1 MSGLFSEITIK
12 NTKLKN
18 RIVFPAM
25 LVCDIDAPNGH
36 VSRAYLDHYEWVS
49 DRGVGMIIAGAAYVS
64 ENGKM
69 TPKSQL
75 GVSSDEHIEGLSKIP
90 EICHKKGV
98 PVLMLINHAG
108 VNAAGTDDYVASSV
122 LRVESKIFNTVA
134 ISREMTK
141 EEIKKYEQDYVDAAV
156 RCEKAGFDGVQVQCA
171 HTYLFDTFLSSEKN
185 KRTDE
190 YGGSLE
196 NRARIVVETIQ
207 AIKKRVGPDFIV
219 AVRMP
224 YNAPSIEDAVEFAKM
239 FEAAGADYIEVSW
252 GTLSFVAV
260 TAGEGPKAPEG
271 FKFDN
276 IPYGASQIKKAVSV
290 PVGGVWM
297 MRSESA
303 HEMIENGY
311 SDTVD
316 VLRGILIDPDWVEKA
331 KEKKPSN
338 KCLNCKPICRWYM
351 DRTKCPQWNKL
362 PAEIRLNR

>member
-1 MSGLFSEITIK
+1 MSGLFSEITINK
-12 NTKLKN
+12 TKLKN

-25 LVCDIDAPNGH
+25 LVCDINTPGGFVNESH
-36 VSRAYLDHYEWVS
+36 LKHYQWLC
-49 DRGVGMIIAGAAYVS
+49 DRGVAMIVAGASYVS

-69 TPKSQL
+69 TPVSQL
-75 GVSSDEHIEGLSKIP
+75 GVSSDEHIPGLSKIP
-90 EICHKKGV
+90 EVCHKNGV

-108 VNAAGTDDYVASSV
+108 VNAQGTNDLVASSV
-122 LRVESKIFNTVA
+122 IKVESKIFGTS

-141 EEIKKYEQDYVDAAV
+141 EEIKKYQKDYVDAAL

-171 HTYLFDTFLSSEKN
+171 HNYLFDTFLSSEKN

-190 YGGSLE
+190 YGGSRE
-196 NRARIVVETIQ
+196 NRARIAVETIKE
-207 AIKKRVGPDFIV
+207 IKKRVRPDFIV

-224 YNAPSIEDAVEFAKM
+224 YNAPTIEDAVEFAKL

-252 GTLSFVAV
+252 GTMSFVDI
-260 TAGEGPKAPEG
+260 TLGEGPKAPEG

-276 IPYGASQIKKAVSV
+276 IPYGASQIKKAVSI

-338 KCLNCKPICRWYM
+338 KCFNCKPICRWYM

-362 PAEIRLNR
+362 PEDVRLNI